1 LSFDIV
7 KVISEKRE
15 LEQYTDPDRLQKEA
29 VPYIGQ
35 AKQVSSSPGKV
46 FLRLDSISS
55 HGQMLEFNS
64 SDIVFAEDVNTLTQK
79 DGTAIQIIRL
89 WVRKGSVGIRLE
101 PFSVNDYAG
110 IFSDRFNR

>member
-1 LSFDIV
+1 MPFDII
-7 KVISEKRE
+7 KVISQNRE
-15 LEQYTDPDRLQKEA
+15 LKQYTDPDRLQKEA

-35 AKQVSSSPGKV
+35 AKQVESSPNKI

-64 SDIVFAEDVNTLTQK
+64 NDVVYAENVNTLTKK
-79 DGTAIQIIRL
+79 DGTAISIVRL

-110 IFSDRFNR
+110 VFSDRFSR

>member
-1 LSFDIV
+1 MPFDIV

-15 LEQYTDPDRLQKEA
+15 LKQFTDPSRLKREA
-29 VPYIGQ
+29 VPYVGQ

-64 SDIVFAEDVNTLTQK
+64 SDIVFAEDVNTLTKK
-79 DGTAIQIIRL
+79 DGTAVQIIKL
-89 WVRKGSVGIRLE
+89 WVRKGSIGIRLE
-101 PFSVNDYAG
+101 PFSVSDYAEV
-110 IFSDRFNR
+110 FSDRFNR